1 MASRPRSGKNISRH
15 RLTPRGHCHAEQAST
30 DSWDGASGRTLP
42 GRRFEQH
49 VLVLRPLSPARL
61 ARHQRRPGWSTCWA
75 MGSTARCARA
85 SARFVSGG
93 QRLAD
98 VPEVLCASPDSLAA
112 HGTLHDPCWPA
123 GRSCWR
129 RGGGQICR
137 WRCIRSPGIWRLE
150 CARSWIGRR
159 AFRGAV

>member
-1 MASRPRSGKNISRH
+1 M
-15 RLTPRGHCHAEQAST
+15 EQA
-30 DSWDGASGRTLP
+30 A
-42 GRRFEQH
+42 
-49 VLVLRPLSPARL
+49 
-61 ARHQRRPGWSTCWA
+61 
-75 MGSTARCARA
+75 ARCQGAASSSTSWYCDRYPQLDLLVTSGDPAGRPAGRWDLLRRIARV
-85 SARFVSGG
+85 SARFVAGG

-150 CARSWIGRR
+150 CARSWIARR